1 VRWERALPLAKRA
14 GAGMLQNR
22 LAFRRLPDVSP
33 HVSRRTPICSTC
45 AAAPGWRPDP
55 RSPCRASLPA
65 RFPNPP
71 SANPRGGA
79 WCCADTTLSVFLL
92 GSNGAPE
99 FSLRLALHS
108 PLLTVLGEPHG
119 RNLASA
125 LMRSRVHNRT
135 SDRGGKPIRLA
146 WPWALPPV
154 LPEGP
159 GVLSHDEPVD
169 RDALGDRLVTPAAAS
184 RPLLLSPSPLRAT
197 RAQQSTHPVTT
208 GDAHLAEVSR

>member
-1 VRWERALPLAKRA
+1 MRCRRQATARKIRQISPKNSGDLWYQNLHAHLIPKCSHADLFSVGGRA
-14 GAGMLQNR
+14 G
-22 LAFRRLPDVSP
+22 LAPSSSVSM
-33 HVSRRTPICSTC
+33 SRQFTGTVPES
-45 AAAPGWRPDP
+45 
-55 RSPCRASLPA
+55 SFSQPA
-65 RFPNPP
+65 RWGLVLRRRN
-71 SANPRGGA
+71 
-79 WCCADTTLSVFLL
+79 TQHLLL
-92 GSNGAPE
+92 GSNAAPE

-159 GVLSHDEPVD
+159 GALSHDEPVD
-169 RDALGDRLVTPAAAS
+169 RDALGDRVVTRCSSAP
-184 RPLLLSPSPLRAT
+184 RGRHEGGPL
-197 RAQQSTHPVTT
+197 
-208 GDAHLAEVSR
+208 